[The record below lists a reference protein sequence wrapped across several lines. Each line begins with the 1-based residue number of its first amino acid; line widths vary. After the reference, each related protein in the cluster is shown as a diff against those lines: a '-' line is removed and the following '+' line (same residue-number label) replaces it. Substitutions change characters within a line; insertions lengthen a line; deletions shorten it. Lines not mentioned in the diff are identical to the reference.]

1 MAKKRRA
8 GWMSEHVSDP
18 FVKRAQVEGYRSR
31 AVYKLLEID
40 DKHRLFRPGMTVVD
54 LGAAPGGWSQI
65 AADRVGGA
73 GRVIAL
79 DRLEMEPITGV
90 TFLQED
96 FEEASGLDA
105 LLAALPDAGADLVL
119 SDMAPNLSEF
129 GTRIRLACPRSVN
142 WPSTWSIVF
151 SPPAAPHGRQVVPRR
166 GFRCLR
172 GAISTAVRAGEYP
185 QARGLAAPIARGICR
200 GGGPPRLIASPQAA
214 VGQGLCL

>member
-119 SDMAPNLSEF
+119 SDMAPNLSGVRDADQARMSALGELALDLVD
-129 GTRIRLACPRSVN
+129 RILAPGGGMVVKLFHGEGFDAFVEQSRRRFAQVNIRKPEASRPRSREVY
-142 WPSTWSIVF
+142 
-151 SPPAAPHGRQVVPRR
+151 
-166 GFRCLR
+166 
-172 GAISTAVRAGEYP
+172 AV
-185 QARGLAAPIARGICR
+185 
-200 GGGPPRLIASPQAA
+200 A
-214 VGQGLCL
+214 VGRRES